1 MVLADDGVATGGMA
15 VMVAV
20 AAEMANA
27 VFWCSPEVT
36 GCAQYQRWR
45 EPIVLM
51 LNPYEYQDWHAVSVR
66 AVILDRDLGRFSI
79 LQSLDI
85 ARGGSGVKWAFQ
97 EASRAATRRNTQK
110 GPLDGPVQLN

>member
-36 GCAQYQRWR
+36 GWA
-45 EPIVLM
+45 L
-51 LNPYEYQDWHAVSVR
+51 DTSVGENR
-66 AVILDRDLGRFSI
+66 SF
-79 LQSLDI
+79 
-85 ARGGSGVKWAFQ
+85 
-97 EASRAATRRNTQK
+97 
-110 GPLDGPVQLN
+110 